1 MNSVDKD
8 QVSMDISC
16 NEPAAKCAHS
26 EANSKA
32 PKISNDYEIY
42 KYVFPSAKIMR
53 NYKNLQATQEE
64 ANASIKLFKKSF
76 DKKVTLHFD
85 TTAQCNTDGEWL
97 AIISNFSSNIKF
109 NL

>member
-16 NEPAAKCAHS
+16 NELVAKCAHS

-85 TTAQCNTDGEWL
+85 TTSPCNTDGEWL
-97 AIISNFSSNIKF
+97 AIISNFSSNIRF